1 VIRIVLLLLPVCAQA
16 ADLAGKHWR
25 ASADRLQC
33 REGLLAIDLRV
44 RYLGPA
50 GAVEAPLVQMD
61 GGRVRPTS
69 VSWRQGSKMLAEWL
83 SAGGLRNIQP
93 GELGEVE
100 VKFNA
105 GGTSF
110 EFGDAPA
117 AALDAK
123 KCRLN
128 RGSSPVK
135 AKAAGQLTVHR
146 ARYPCRPSRTVAAEY
161 PPYLPKQLLLF
172 GRGYLPSA
180 RDVELPMGR
189 APAQSYAYSGPD
201 ELKAID
207 AAAQKAIAA
216 DFPQYEKARHFA
228 FNWGVQKAQSG
239 NEAYSIGIYELRPCR
254 GA

>member
-1 VIRIVLLLLPVCAQA
+1 VIRVLLLLLPVCAQA

-25 ASADRLQC
+25 VSADSVQC

-50 GAVEAPLVQMD
+50 GAVEAPVVQMD

-69 VSWRQGSKMLAEWL
+69 VSWRRGSKMLAEWL

-105 GGTSF
+105 GGASF

-117 AALDAK
+117 ARLDAK

-128 RGSSPVK
+128 ARLSPAK

-146 ARYPCRPSRTVAAEY
+146 ARYPCTPSRSIAAEY

-172 GRGYLPSA
+172 GRGYLPNA
-180 RDVELPMGR
+180 REVELPMGR
-189 APAQSYAYSGPD
+189 APAQSYAYAGPD
-201 ELKAID
+201 ELKAVE
-207 AAAQKAIAA
+207 AAAQRAIAA
-216 DFPQYEKARHFA
+216 DFPQYDKARHFA

-239 NEAYSIGIYELRPCR
+239 NDLYSIGVYELRACAP
-254 GA
+254 A

>member
-1 VIRIVLLLLPVCAQA
+1 VIRILLLLLPVCSQA

-25 ASADRLQC
+25 VSADSVQC
-33 REGLLAIDLRV
+33 REGLLAIELRV

-50 GAVEAPLVQMD
+50 GAVEAPVVQMD

-69 VSWRQGSKMLAEWL
+69 VSWRRGSKMLAEWL

-105 GGTSF
+105 GGASF

-117 AALDAK
+117 ARLDAK

-128 RGSSPVK
+128 PRPSPAK

-146 ARYPCRPSRTVAAEY
+146 ARYPCTPSRSIAAEY

-172 GRGYLPSA
+172 GRGYLPNA
-180 RDVELPMGR
+180 REVELPMGR
-189 APAQSYAYSGPD
+189 APAQSYAYSGND
-201 ELKAID
+201 DITAIEM
-207 AAAQKAIAA
+207 AARKAIAV
-216 DFPQYEKARHFA
+216 DFPQYDKARYFA
-228 FNWGVQKAQSG
+228 FNWGVQRSQTG
-239 NEAYSIGIYELRPCR
+239 NEVQSIGIYELRACPK
-254 GA
+254 A